1 MYRTDLAYEA
11 HEGLAKNCDGVIL
24 ETKNLKYGE
33 LVKIEITDEEAQKV
47 VGKKIGKY
55 VTYETPSFKHMDK
68 DKRQE
73 IIETL
78 SSNLKEIIDIDREHI
93 LVVGLGNRR
102 VTADSLGPRTID
114 KIKVTR
120 QFFKAYK
127 KDFDDDYNELA
138 ILVPGVMGV
147 TGIETQ
153 NTIKGVIEKIKP
165 TLIIAIDALA
175 SRKMKRLCSVIQL
188 TNAGIEPGSGIGNM
202 QGSLNK
208 ESMGIKI
215 AAIGVPTVVDTATIV
230 SDSIDLMK
238 EKFTHKISVADE
250 VLGLLG
256 QLDENEKLGFIKE
269 VLNPKYNDTYVTPTE
284 IDELIEILSDVLS
297 EVINVAVHPGFYS
310 NEF

>member
-1 MYRTDLAYEA
+1 MTRTDLAFEA
-11 HEGLAKNCDGVIL
+11 HEGLAQKCDGVVL
-24 ETKNLKYGE
+24 ETKDLNYGE
-33 LVKIEITDEEAQKV
+33 LVKIEITTEEAQKV

-55 VTYETPSFKHMDK
+55 VTYETPSFKFLEQ
-68 DKRQE
+68 DKRKE
-73 IIETL
+73 IVDTL
-78 SSNLKEIIDIDREHI
+78 SKNLKELIDIDRERI

-102 VTADSLGPRTID
+102 ITADSLGPRTID

-120 QFFKAYK
+120 QFFKAYNK
-127 KDFDDDYNELA
+127 EYDEDYNELA

-202 QGSLNK
+202 QGSLNNDTL
-208 ESMGIKI
+208 GIKV

-230 SDSIDLMK
+230 GDSIDIMK
-238 EKFTHKISVADE
+238 EKLTHKVSVADE

-256 QLDENEKLGFIKE
+256 QLEENEKMAFIKE
-269 VLNPKYNDTYVTPTE
+269 VLEPKYNDTYVTPTD
-284 IDELIEILSDVLS
+284 IDELIEVLSDLLA
-297 EVINVAVHPGFYS
+297 EIINAAVHPGFYT
-310 NEF
+310 NEY